1 MKGLVLVMENK
12 KKFKISYNSP
22 VVLTF
27 ALISLIA
34 LLVGYLTGGTSTK
47 LLFMTYRSSL
57 LNPLTYIRLFTHA
70 IGHADISHYV
80 GNFMYILLV
89 GPMLEEK
96 YGSSRMLIMMLFT
109 AGITGIF
116 NAILFPNVALY
127 GASGIVFMMILL
139 SSFANSKEN
148 EGIPLTMILVAIIY
162 LGNQVIQGIFVED
175 NISQFGHLVGGVC
188 GAIFGYIFRPK
199 SLKNGSSSYN
209 Y

>member
-1 MKGLVLVMENK
+1 MASK

-34 LLVGYLTGGTSTK
+34 LIIGYLTGGASTK

-57 LNPLTYIRLFTHA
+57 LNPLTYVRLFTHA
-70 IGHADISHYV
+70 IGHANISHYV

-109 AGITGIF
+109 AGITGIISSIF
-116 NAILFPNVALY
+116 FPTVALC

-148 EGIPLTMILVAIIY
+148 DGIPLTMILIAIIY
-162 LGNQVIQGIFVED
+162 LGNQIIQGIFIDD
-175 NISQFGHLVGGVC
+175 NVSQFGHLIGGVC
-188 GAIFGYIFRPK
+188 GAIFGYALRPK
-199 SLKNGSSSYN
+199 SLKSKY
-209 Y
+209 

>member
-1 MKGLVLVMENK
+1 MASK

-34 LLVGYLTGGTSTK
+34 LIIGYLTGGASTK

-57 LNPLTYIRLFTHA
+57 LNPLTYVRLFTHA
-70 IGHADISHYV
+70 IGHANISHYV

-109 AGITGIF
+109 AGITGIINSIF
-116 NAILFPNVALY
+116 FPTVALC

-148 EGIPLTMILVAIIY
+148 NGIPLTMILIAIIY
-162 LGNQVIQGIFVED
+162 LGNQIIQGIFIDD
-175 NISQFGHLVGGVC
+175 NVSQFGHLIGGVC
-188 GAIFGYIFRPK
+188 GAIFGYALRPK
-199 SLKNGSSSYN
+199 SLKSKY
-209 Y
+209 

>member
-1 MKGLVLVMENK
+1 MASK

-34 LLVGYLTGGTSTK
+34 LIIGYLTGGASTK

-57 LNPLTYIRLFTHA
+57 LNPLTYVRLFTHA

-109 AGITGIF
+109 AGITGIINSIF
-116 NAILFPNVALY
+116 FPTVALC

-148 EGIPLTMILVAIIY
+148 DGIPLTMILIAIIY
-162 LGNQVIQGIFVED
+162 LGNQIIQGIFIDD
-175 NISQFGHLVGGVC
+175 NVSQFGHLIGGVC
-188 GAIFGYIFRPK
+188 GAIFGYALRPK
-199 SLKNGSSSYN
+199 SLKSKY
-209 Y
+209 

>member
-1 MKGLVLVMENK
+1 MASK

-34 LLVGYLTGGTSTK
+34 LIIGYLTGGASTK

-57 LNPLTYIRLFTHA
+57 LNPLTYVRLFTHA
-70 IGHADISHYV
+70 IGHANISHYV

-109 AGITGIF
+109 AGITGIINSIF
-116 NAILFPNVALY
+116 FPTVALC

-148 EGIPLTMILVAIIY
+148 DGIPLTMILIAIIY
-162 LGNQVIQGIFVED
+162 LGNQIIQGIFIDD
-175 NISQFGHLVGGVC
+175 NVSQFGHLIGGVC
-188 GAIFGYIFRPK
+188 GAIFGYALRPK
-199 SLKNGSSSYN
+199 SLKSKY
-209 Y
+209 

>member
-1 MKGLVLVMENK
+1 MENK

-27 ALISLIA
+27 SLISLIV
-34 LLVGYLTGGTSTK
+34 LLLGYITHNASTK

-57 LNPLTYIRLFTHA
+57 LNPLTYLRLFTHA
-70 IGHADISHYV
+70 IGHADISHYA

-96 YGSSRMLIMMLFT
+96 YGSSRLLIMMLFT
-109 AGITGIF
+109 AGITGIINTIF
-116 NAILFPNVALY
+116 FPTVALC

-148 EGIPLTMILVAIIY
+148 DGIPLTMILIAIIF
-162 LGNQVIQGIFVED
+162 LGNQVIQGIFSAD
-175 NISQFGHLVGGVC
+175 NISQFAHLVGGAC
-188 GAIFGYIFRPK
+188 GGIFGYIFRPK
-199 SLKNGSSSYN
+199 SLKNNYSNYN

>member
-1 MKGLVLVMENK
+1 MEKK

-109 AGITGIF
+109 A
-116 NAILFPNVALY
+116 
-127 GASGIVFMMILL
+127 
-139 SSFANSKEN
+139 
-148 EGIPLTMILVAIIY
+148 
-162 LGNQVIQGIFVED
+162 VIQGIFVED

-199 SLKNGSSSYN
+199 SFKNSSSSYN